1 MCMKEDESKSKI
13 LDLIISI
20 ANTAINE
27 NDCILMRNIIKEMPL
42 LFKTFH

>member
-13 LDLIISI
+13 IDLIISI
-20 ANTAINE
+20 SNTAINE
-27 NDCILMRNIIKEMPL
+27 NDCVLMRNIIKEISL